1 MSWTISYARS
11 ALKGA
16 KKIDAQT
23 KRKIRTYLHDRV
35 VTLNDPRQLGK
46 PLKGQLSE
54 LWRYRV
60 GNYRIICDIKDQELV
75 ILVLRIAHRK
85 DVYSQPLH
93 PA

>member
-23 KRKIRTYLHDRV
+23 KRKIRAYLHERIASLD
-35 VTLNDPRQLGK
+35 DPRQLGK

-60 GNYRIICDIKDQELV
+60 GDYRVICEIKDRELV
-75 ILVLRIAHRK
+75 ILVLRMAHRK
-85 DVYSQPLH
+85 GVYNQSS
-93 PA
+93 

>member
-23 KRKIRTYLHDRV
+23 KRKIHSYLHDRIAM
-35 VTLNDPRQLGK
+35 LDDPRQFGK

-60 GNYRIICDIKDQELV
+60 GDYRIICDIRDDELIV
-75 ILVLRIAHRK
+75 LVLRMAHRK
-85 DVYSQPLH
+85 NVYNQPV
-93 PA
+93 